1 LRTFLRTRW
10 AALEVG
16 AFAMSYFRLF
26 LQSRS
31 AFARTFA
38 GACIGASALAAH
50 RQATAMTEAAVAADV
65 HQALDV
71 HRGFAAQ
78 VTLDGV
84 QADLIA
90 NLFKIA
96 VSQILDLFAVS
107 NPTSLADFASAS
119 ATDAEN
125 SRQADFG
132 MLMRRNIDTSDT
144 SHSVLYLLFKS
155 TLALLV
161 ARIGTNDPH
170 DTLAADDLAVAAN
183 FLD

>member
-1 LRTFLRTRW
+1 
-10 AALEVG
+10 
-16 AFAMSYFRLF
+16 MSYFRLF

-38 GACIGASALAAH
+38 GAGIGAGALTAH
-50 RQATAMTEAAVAADV
+50 RQATAMTKTAIATNV

-96 VSQILDLFAVS
+96 ISQVLDFLAVS
-107 NPTSLADFASAS
+107 NATSLADFASAS
-119 ATDAEN
+119 ATNAKDG
-125 SRQADFG
+125 RQADFG
-132 MLMRRNIDTSDT
+132 MLMRRNVDTSDT

-183 FLD
+183 FFNRS